1 MSSLQQKINSLKPRF
16 EGEIYT
22 DHSQRILYAT
32 DASAYREIPLG
43 VARPKHADDIKELI
57 GFAAAAKIPLIPRTA
72 GTSLAGQVV
81 GPGLVVD
88 VSRYMTR
95 ILEINAEEH
104 WVRVQPGVILDE
116 LNKVVEKQGLFF
128 GPETSTSSRCMM
140 GGMVGNNSCGA
151 HSILYGSTRDHV
163 ISVKGFLS
171 DGSSVEFRELSQDEF
186 KDKCNG
192 DTLENKIY
200 RQIYDIL
207 SNPENQ
213 QNIRREY
220 PDPDIHRRNTGYAL
234 DLLLDSEPFHRD
246 TGHVT
251 RDAGHGTRDTGHET
265 RDAGHGT
272 KNRDAGHGTRDAG
285 NGTRDTGHGTRDT
298 GHETKNRDAGHGTRD
313 IEEKDNFL
321 SRVTCHA
328 SRFNFS
334 RLIAGSE
341 GTLMF
346 MTEIKLNL
354 VPLPPKEKALICVHC
369 HTIAESLKANLIA
382 LKYKPG
388 SVELMDKAIM
398 DCTKD
403 NITQRQN
410 RFFIEG
416 DPGAILIIEFARNSR
431 DEILDIYQQLEA
443 ELRSAGLG
451 YHFPIVSPPDV
462 KKVWDLRKAG
472 LGVLSNY
479 PGDRKPVPVTE
490 DTAVSPAVLP
500 EYIEEFNQM
509 LAGLG
514 LDCVYYAHVGSGE
527 LHLRPVLNLKDPAD
541 VELFHTVAL
550 ETAKLV
556 KKFNGSLSG
565 EHGDGRLRGEFIP
578 LMLGEAN
585 YKLFKEIKDLWD
597 PDHIFNPNKIV
608 DTPKMNTSLRFLPGQ
623 PVRDIPT
630 VFDFSGSHGILRAA
644 EQCNGSGDC
653 RNNVITG
660 RYMCPSYMAV
670 KDENTTTRARA
681 NMLREFLTNSSK
693 TNPFDH
699 REIYEVMDLC
709 LSCKACKSECPS
721 NVDIAKLKA
730 EFLQHW
736 YDANGIPFRSW
747 LIANI
752 TSINK
757 LGSIAPAIFN
767 FFQRNTF
774 ISGITKNILG
784 FAPGRNIPL
793 LYSTTLRAWN
803 HKNNFMKGN
812 ENPLSGDGKKEKT
825 VYLFADEFSNFN
837 DVEIGIKAIKLLNAF
852 GFMVIIPDHK
862 ESGRTF
868 LSKGL
873 IRKAKKLANTNV
885 SKLKDLISAET
896 PLIGIEPSA
905 ILTFRDEY
913 PELVDSSL
921 KESAIKLA
929 KHALMF
935 DEFLVREMDSGF
947 LAQRSVFGQSSS
959 ETDYPRSL
967 FTKDTKLIKLHGH
980 CHQKALASVEPTKRM
995 LSIPANYKVEEI
1007 KSGCC
1012 GMAGSFGYEKEHF
1025 DVSMKVG
1032 ELVLFPEVRKSP
1044 QEVIIAAPGTSCR
1057 HQISD
1062 GTGRHAYHP
1071 VEILFDA
1078 LL

>member
-1 MSSLQQKINSLKPRF
+1 MEINEFRKKTDALRTDF
-16 EGEIYT
+16 EGDLYT
-22 DHSQRILYAT
+22 DDMQRLLYAT

-43 VARPKHADDIKELI
+43 VARPKNEGDIQKLI
-57 GFAAAAKIPLIPRTA
+57 RFASENNIPLIPRTA

-81 GPGLVVD
+81 GAGLVAD
-88 VSRYMTR
+88 VSRYMTG
-95 ILEINAEEH
+95 ILEINDSEH

-116 LNKVVEKQGLFF
+116 LNKIVEKRGLFF

-171 DGSSVEFRELSQDEF
+171 DGSEVEFKELSAGEF
-186 KDKCNG
+186 KKKCNG
-192 DTLENKIY
+192 NNLESRIY
-200 RQIYDIL
+200 RQLQTIL
-207 SNPENQ
+207 SDPQNQ
-213 QNIRREY
+213 ENIRREY
-220 PDPDIHRRNTGYAL
+220 PDPAIHRRNTGYAL
-234 DLLLDSEPFHRD
+234 DLLLETEPFENHD
-246 TGHVT
+246 VPHST
-251 RDAGHGTRDTGHET
+251 RP
-265 RDAGHGT
+265 
-272 KNRDAGHGTRDAG
+272 
-285 NGTRDTGHGTRDT
+285 
-298 GHETKNRDAGHGTRD
+298 
-313 IEEKDNFL
+313 
-321 SRVTCHA
+321 A
-328 SRFNFS
+328 SRFNLS
-334 RLIAGSE
+334 TLIAGSE

-382 LKYKPG
+382 LKYEPG

-398 DCTKD
+398 DCTRD

-431 DEILDIYQQLEA
+431 EEILDIYRLLEA
-443 ELRSAGLG
+443 EMRAAGLG
-451 YHFPIVSPPDV
+451 YHFPIVFPPDV
-462 KKVWDLRKAG
+462 KKVWELRKAG

-500 EYIEEFNQM
+500 QYIEEFNTM
-509 LAGLG
+509 LARLG

-585 YKLFKEIKDLWD
+585 YALFKAVKEVWD
-597 PDHIFNPNKIV
+597 PGHIFNPNKIV
-608 DTPKMNTSLRFLPGQ
+608 DTPKMNSSLRFEPGKL
-623 PVRDIPT
+623 VRDIPT

-653 RNNVITG
+653 RNTVVTG

-681 NMLREFLTNSSK
+681 NILREFLTNSTQS
-693 TNPFDH
+693 NPFDH

-736 YDANGIPFRSW
+736 YDANGIPLRSR

-752 TSINK
+752 TRINR
-757 LGSIAPAIFN
+757 LGSISPALFN
-767 FFQRNTF
+767 FFQSNKF
-774 ISGITKNILG
+774 ISGITKKILG
-784 FAPGRNIPL
+784 FAPDRNIPL

-803 HKNNFMKGN
+803 AKNLQN
-812 ENPLSGDGKKEKT
+812 GKSAKPSNGEAALEPT

-837 DVEIGIKAIKLLNAF
+837 DTEIGIKAVKLLNAL
-852 GFMVIIPDHK
+852 GYRVIIPDHA
-862 ESGRTF
+862 ESGRTY
-868 LSKGL
+868 LSKGM
-873 IRKAKKLANTNV
+873 IREAKKLAHENV
-885 SKLKDLISAET
+885 LKLKNLITAET

-913 PELVDSSL
+913 PDLVDASL
-921 KESAIKLA
+921 REAAVKLGKNA
-929 KHALMF
+929 VMF
-935 DEFLVREMDSGF
+935 DEFVMKLDTPLLSK
-947 LAQRSVFGQSSS
+947 
-959 ETDYPRSL
+959 L
-967 FTKDTKLIKLHGH
+967 FTQKPEVIKLHGH
-980 CHQKALASVEPTKRM
+980 CHQKALASVESTKKM
-995 LSIPANYKVEEI
+995 LSIPVNYSVEEI

-1012 GMAGSFGYEKEHF
+1012 GMAGSFGYESEHYE
-1025 DVSMKVG
+1025 VSMKVG
-1032 ELVLFPEVRKSP
+1032 ELVLFPEVRKSG

-1057 HQISD
+1057 HQIKD
-1062 GTGRHAYHP
+1062 GTGRKALHP
-1071 VEILFDA
+1071 IEVLFDA
-1078 LL
+1078 LIK